1 MKGKRKLQPLTSEIV
16 VTFNGSHLDLSR
28 LRGGGKDCTTDLAA
42 IYTEI
47 YNRLREHGLVFR
59 PPAENT
65 VSWAEQ
71 VTGPD
76 GTEALGGWDPDTRH
90 FVLHVDLALVP
101 ELVRD
106 VVAHEVVH
114 QIITEYPQPFD
125 HHSGGHGD
133 RFYAVA
139 QVVAQALDMPTPA
152 RATVAVWPT
161 LDRPTGY
168 YGPLV
173 SYRGRTLR
181 RAA

>member
-1 MKGKRKLQPLTSEIV
+1 MLQLLTAEIF
-16 VTFNGSHLDLSR
+16 VTFDGSHLDLSR

-42 IYTEI
+42 IYTELHT
-47 YNRLREHGLVFR
+47 RLRDAGLHVR

-71 VTGPD
+71 VTGP
-76 GTEALGGWDPDTRH
+76 GGVEALGGWDPDTRY

-106 VVAHEVVH
+106 VVAHEMVH
-114 QIITEYPQPFD
+114 QIISEYPGPFD
-125 HHSGGHGD
+125 HHDSGHGD

-139 QVVAQALDMPTPA
+139 QAVAQALDMPTPA
-152 RATVAVWPT
+152 RATVAAWPT

-173 SYRGRTLR
+173 GYRDRSLR